1 MAAVVGRVRVPQPCS
16 PNAAG
21 RHRCDTFD
29 RFTYED
35 AVSHPAWCEGA
46 KAINIPGEAGPGPQQ
61 EPGGA
66 QGPGQKE
73 HLDVHGGVIFSYIEM
88 SSLVNLSRI
97 GADDAPTYANSDKV
111 NAMSTL
117 VSWSDHMEV
126 NDNPT
131 PESRGEVD
139 KLIPNQ
145 SYDNLL
151 LRFPC
156 VGEGFPTP
164 PKEHNLSA
172 ALVAL

>member
-66 QGPGQKE
+66 QGPG
-73 HLDVHGGVIFSYIEM
+73 LDGFRECV
-88 SSLVNLSRI
+88 
-97 GADDAPTYANSDKV
+97 SDLLDSNV
-111 NAMSTL
+111 TL
-117 VSWSDHMEV
+117 LPCGLRERVYTDLLDSESDPSMTDSDSVTLCKHVTM
-126 NDNPT
+126 
-131 PESRGEVD
+131 
-139 KLIPNQ
+139 
-145 SYDNLL
+145 
-151 LRFPC
+151 
-156 VGEGFPTP
+156 
-164 PKEHNLSA
+164 
-172 ALVAL
+172 